1 MRPVRRTRPGA
12 TVEEVPASETPCK
25 ETLVATQSFPE
36 RPARSSRIARSR
48 RLRYDAAP
56 GGARS
61 TGPHPTTDRP
71 DQAHPV
77 QTRFAGSTS
86 SGRFR
91 SGSRRRRH
99 DDVVEPP
106 TATTARVR
114 WSWPAWLLLALTAAA
129 YLWNLGANG
138 WGNGF
143 YAAAAQAGADNW
155 EAFLF
160 GSSDIGNSI
169 TVDKPPASLWPMAL
183 SVKLFG
189 LSTWSLM
196 VPEVLMG
203 VASVAL
209 VYASVARAVG
219 RGPGLLAGY
228 ALAATPVAALMFR
241 YDNPE
246 ALLLLLMSL
255 AAYATVRAIDSGRIR
270 WMALC
275 GAALGFAFLTK
286 QLQGLLVVPGF
297 GLAYLVLARGTV
309 RRRLVGLGAALAALV
324 VAAGWWV
331 ALVMLTPAS
340 DRPYIGGSQ
349 TNSFWDLTFGYNGLG
364 RISGQETG
372 SVGGGATASPTM
384 FRMFD
389 SSFGGQISW
398 LMPAAIILTAAALW
412 ITRRAAR
419 TDRRRATLV
428 VWGSWFLTTWVVFSI
443 MQGIQHAYY
452 SVALAP
458 AIAAMIGTGAAIVW
472 DAARAERWFAR
483 DAAGTSAGM
492 SVTGV
497 PREEIAVDPQTAPLH
512 RADVGQ
518 DPRREAPERVG
529 SWREAPAGG
538 TWQFAVLGFCTAITG
553 VWAFV
558 LLGRDGYLPLLRWV
572 ILFLALISG
581 AALAFGAQLHRQ
593 LLGLAVAG
601 AVLASLAGPTA
612 YTAATVSTGHTG
624 SIITAGPGGGGM
636 GAPGGG
642 GGGAGS
648 AAGGGPG
655 GSGGGSGAGGAG
667 GTGGGSAGAAGSGQT
682 GAGASGAGQA
692 GASTGEDATQPGA
705 AGQAGGGMGGVGLML
720 NTSEPSDE
728 LISYLSQD
736 ADRYQWML
744 AVVGS
749 NNAAGYQLA
758 SGESVMPVGGYNGT
772 DPAPTLEEFQKL
784 VAQGK
789 IHYYIAGTISSGM
802 GGSSSGSDAAEQID
816 EWVQAHFTSTTVDGT
831 TVYDLTD
838 ATQAGS

>member
-1 MRPVRRTRPGA
+1 MEA
-12 TVEEVPASETPCK
+12 DSASATPCK
-25 ETLVATQSFPE
+25 ETLVATQSLPK
-36 RPARSSRIARSR
+36 RPARSPRIARSR
-48 RLRYDAAP
+48 R
-56 GGARS
+56 
-61 TGPHPTTDRP
+61 
-71 DQAHPV
+71 
-77 QTRFAGSTS
+77 F
-86 SGRFR
+86 
-91 SGSRRRRH
+91 RRH

-114 WSWPAWLLLALTAAA
+114 WSWPAWLLLAVTAAA

-270 WMALC
+270 WMVLC

-297 GLAYLVLARGTV
+297 GLAYLVLARGTL
-309 RRRLVGLGAALAALV
+309 RRRLAGLAAALAALV

-364 RISGQETG
+364 RISGEETG

-483 DAAGTSAGM
+483 DVADTSAGM

-497 PREEIAVDPQTAPLH
+497 PEEEIAVDPQTAPLH

-518 DPRREAPERVG
+518 APRREAPERVG
-529 SWREAPAGG
+529 SWREALAGG

-558 LLGRDGYLPLLRWV
+558 LLGRDGYLPLLRWM

-612 YTAATVSTGHTG
+612 YTAATLNTGHTG

-642 GGGAGS
+642 GG
-648 AAGGGPG
+648 AATGGGPG
-655 GSGGGSGAGGAG
+655 GSGGGSGAGGTGGAG
-667 GTGGGSAGAAGSGQT
+667 GNGGGSAGAAGSGQT
-682 GAGASGAGQA
+682 GAGSSSAGQA
-692 GASTGEDATQPGA
+692 GTSSGEDATQPGA
-705 AGQAGGGMGGVGLML
+705 AGGAGGGMGGVGLML

-816 EWVQAHFTSTTVDGT
+816 EWVQAHFTSATVDGT

>member
-1 MRPVRRTRPGA
+1 M
-12 TVEEVPASETPCK
+12 
-25 ETLVATQSFPE
+25 ATQSLPK
-36 RPARSSRIARSR
+36 RPARSPRIARSR
-48 RLRYDAAP
+48 R
-56 GGARS
+56 
-61 TGPHPTTDRP
+61 
-71 DQAHPV
+71 
-77 QTRFAGSTS
+77 F
-86 SGRFR
+86 
-91 SGSRRRRH
+91 RRH

-203 VASVAL
+203 VAAVAL

-270 WMALC
+270 WMVLC

-297 GLAYLVLARGTV
+297 GLAYLVLARGTL
-309 RRRLVGLGAALAALV
+309 RRRLAGLAAALAALV

-364 RISGQETG
+364 RISGEETG

-483 DAAGTSAGM
+483 DVADTSAGM

-497 PREEIAVDPQTAPLH
+497 PEEEIAVDPQTAPLH

-518 DPRREAPERVG
+518 APRREAPERVG
-529 SWREAPAGG
+529 SWREALAGG

-558 LLGRDGYLPLLRWV
+558 LLGRDGYLPLLRWM

-612 YTAATVSTGHTG
+612 YTAATLSTGHTG

-642 GGGAGS
+642 GGSGA
-648 AAGGGPG
+648 ATGGGPG
-655 GSGGGSGAGGAG
+655 GSGGGAGGAGAG
-667 GTGGGSAGAAGSGQT
+667 GTGGGTAGASGSGQT
-682 GAGASGAGQA
+682 GAGSSSAGQA
-692 GASTGEDATQPGA
+692 GTSSGEDATQPGG
-705 AGQAGGGMGGVGLML
+705 AGGSGGGMGGVGLML

-728 LISYLSQD
+728 LIRYLSQD

>member
-1 MRPVRRTRPGA
+1 M
-12 TVEEVPASETPCK
+12 
-25 ETLVATQSFPE
+25 ATQSLPK
-36 RPARSSRIARSR
+36 RPARSPRIARSR
-48 RLRYDAAP
+48 R
-56 GGARS
+56 
-61 TGPHPTTDRP
+61 
-71 DQAHPV
+71 
-77 QTRFAGSTS
+77 
-86 SGRFR
+86 FR
-91 SGSRRRRH
+91 LH

-203 VASVAL
+203 VAAVAL

-270 WMALC
+270 WMVLC

-297 GLAYLVLARGTV
+297 GLAYLVLARGTL
-309 RRRLVGLGAALAALV
+309 RRRLAGLAAALAALV

-364 RISGQETG
+364 RISGEETG

-483 DAAGTSAGM
+483 DVADAPTVKGAAGAPE
-492 SVTGV
+492 VEV
-497 PREEIAVDPQTAPLH
+497 AVDPQTAPLH

-518 DPRREAPERVG
+518 APRREAPERVG
-529 SWREAPAGG
+529 SWREALAGG

-612 YTAATVSTGHTG
+612 YTAATLNTGHTG

-642 GGGAGS
+642 GGGGG
-648 AAGGGPG
+648 AATGGGPG
-655 GSGGGSGAGGAG
+655 GAGAG
-667 GTGGGSAGAAGSGQT
+667 GTGGGTAGASGSGQT
-682 GAGASGAGQA
+682 GAGSSSAGQA
-692 GASTGEDATQPGA
+692 GTSSGEDATQPGA
-705 AGQAGGGMGGVGLML
+705 AGGAGGGMGGVGLML

>member
-1 MRPVRRTRPGA
+1 M
-12 TVEEVPASETPCK
+12 
-25 ETLVATQSFPE
+25 ATQSLPK
-36 RPARSSRIARSR
+36 RSARSSRIARSR
-48 RLRYDAAP
+48 RL
-56 GGARS
+56 
-61 TGPHPTTDRP
+61 
-71 DQAHPV
+71 
-77 QTRFAGSTS
+77 
-86 SGRFR
+86 
-91 SGSRRRRH
+91 RRH

-114 WSWPAWLLLALTAAA
+114 WSWPARLLLALTAAA

-297 GLAYLVLARGTV
+297 GLAYLVLARGAL
-309 RRRLVGLGAALAALV
+309 RRRLVGLAAALAALV

-364 RISGQETG
+364 RISGEETG

-398 LMPAAIILTAAALW
+398 LMPAAMILTAAALW

-419 TDRRRATLV
+419 TDRQRATLV

-483 DAAGTSAGM
+483 DVAGTSAGM

-529 SWREAPAGG
+529 SWREALAGG

-784 VAQGK
+784 VAQEK

>member
-1 MRPVRRTRPGA
+1 M
-12 TVEEVPASETPCK
+12 
-25 ETLVATQSFPE
+25 ATQSLPE
-36 RPARSSRIARSR
+36 RPARSPRIARSR
-48 RLRYDAAP
+48 RFRRPIDDAAP
-56 GGARS
+56 DAAFTDTRSPRPSAGSHTAAGPAARS
-61 TGPHPTTDRP
+61 RLGGRG
-71 DQAHPV
+71 
-77 QTRFAGSTS
+77 TRA
-86 SGRFR
+86 
-91 SGSRRRRH
+91 
-99 DDVVEPP
+99 DVVEPP

-458 AIAAMIGTGAAIVW
+458 AIAA
-472 DAARAERWFAR
+472 
-483 DAAGTSAGM
+483 GTSAGM

-529 SWREAPAGG
+529 SWREALAGG

-692 GASTGEDATQPGA
+692 GASAGEDATQPGA

-831 TVYDLTD
+831 TVCDLTD

>member
-1 MRPVRRTRPGA
+1 M
-12 TVEEVPASETPCK
+12 
-25 ETLVATQSFPE
+25 ATQSLPK
-36 RPARSSRIARSR
+36 RPARSPRIARSR
-48 RLRYDAAP
+48 R
-56 GGARS
+56 
-61 TGPHPTTDRP
+61 
-71 DQAHPV
+71 
-77 QTRFAGSTS
+77 F
-86 SGRFR
+86 
-91 SGSRRRRH
+91 RRH

-114 WSWPAWLLLALTAAA
+114 WSWPAWLLLAVTAAA

-270 WMALC
+270 WMVLC

-297 GLAYLVLARGTV
+297 GLAYLVLARGTL
-309 RRRLVGLGAALAALV
+309 RRRLAGLAAALAALV

-364 RISGQETG
+364 RISGEETG

-483 DAAGTSAGM
+483 DVADTSAGM

-497 PREEIAVDPQTAPLH
+497 PEEEIAVDPQTAPLH

-518 DPRREAPERVG
+518 APRREAPERVG
-529 SWREAPAGG
+529 SWREALAGG

-558 LLGRDGYLPLLRWV
+558 LLGRDGYLPLLRWM

-612 YTAATVSTGHTG
+612 YTAATLNTGHTG

-642 GGGAGS
+642 GGGGG
-648 AAGGGPG
+648 AATGGGPR
-655 GSGGGSGAGGAG
+655 GSGGGSGAGGTGGAG
-667 GTGGGSAGAAGSGQT
+667 GNGGGSAGAAGSGQT
-682 GAGASGAGQA
+682 GAGSSSAGQA
-692 GASTGEDATQPGA
+692 GTSSGEDATQPGA
-705 AGQAGGGMGGVGLML
+705 AGGAGGGMGGVGLML

-816 EWVQAHFTSTTVDGT
+816 EWVQAHFTSATVDGT

>member
-1 MRPVRRTRPGA
+1 M
-12 TVEEVPASETPCK
+12 
-25 ETLVATQSFPE
+25 ATQSLPK
-36 RPARSSRIARSR
+36 RPARSPRIARSR
-48 RLRYDAAP
+48 R
-56 GGARS
+56 
-61 TGPHPTTDRP
+61 
-71 DQAHPV
+71 
-77 QTRFAGSTS
+77 F
-86 SGRFR
+86 
-91 SGSRRRRH
+91 RRH

-114 WSWPAWLLLALTAAA
+114 WSWPAWLLLAVTAAA

-228 ALAATPVAALMFR
+228 TPVAALMFR

-270 WMALC
+270 WMVLC

-297 GLAYLVLARGTV
+297 GLAYLVLARGTL
-309 RRRLVGLGAALAALV
+309 RRRLAGLAAALAALV

-364 RISGQETG
+364 RISGEETG

-483 DAAGTSAGM
+483 DVADTSAGM

-497 PREEIAVDPQTAPLH
+497 PEEEIAVDPQTAPLH

-518 DPRREAPERVG
+518 APRREAPERVG
-529 SWREAPAGG
+529 SWREALAGG

-558 LLGRDGYLPLLRWV
+558 LLGRDGYLPLLRWM

-612 YTAATVSTGHTG
+612 YTAATLSTGHTG

-642 GGGAGS
+642 GGGGA

-655 GSGGGSGAGGAG
+655 GSGGGSGAGGTGGAG
-667 GTGGGSAGAAGSGQT
+667 GNGGGSAGAAGSGQT
-682 GAGASGAGQA
+682 SAGASGAGQGA
-692 GASTGEDATQPGA
+692 ASTGEDATQPGA
-705 AGQAGGGMGGVGLML
+705 AGGAGGGMGGVGLML

-816 EWVQAHFTSTTVDGT
+816 EWVQAHFTSATVDGT

>member
-1 MRPVRRTRPGA
+1 M
-12 TVEEVPASETPCK
+12 
-25 ETLVATQSFPE
+25 ATQSLPK
-36 RPARSSRIARSR
+36 RPARSPRIARSR
-48 RLRYDAAP
+48 R
-56 GGARS
+56 
-61 TGPHPTTDRP
+61 
-71 DQAHPV
+71 
-77 QTRFAGSTS
+77 F
-86 SGRFR
+86 
-91 SGSRRRRH
+91 RRH
-99 DDVVEPP
+99 DDAVEPP

-114 WSWPAWLLLALTAAA
+114 WSWPVWLLLALTAAA

-270 WMALC
+270 WMVLC

-297 GLAYLVLARGTV
+297 GLAYLVLARGTL
-309 RRRLVGLGAALAALV
+309 RRRLAGLAAALAALV

-364 RISGQETG
+364 RISGEETG

-483 DAAGTSAGM
+483 DVADAPTVKGAAGAPE
-492 SVTGV
+492 VEV
-497 PREEIAVDPQTAPLH
+497 AVDPQTAPLH

-518 DPRREAPERVG
+518 APRREAPERVG
-529 SWREAPAGG
+529 SWREALAGG

-612 YTAATVSTGHTG
+612 YTAATLNTGHTG

-642 GGGAGS
+642 GGGGG
-648 AAGGGPG
+648 AATGGGPG
-655 GSGGGSGAGGAG
+655 GSGGGAGGAGAG
-667 GTGGGSAGAAGSGQT
+667 GTGGGTAGASGSGQT
-682 GAGASGAGQA
+682 GAGSSSAGQA
-692 GASTGEDATQPGA
+692 GTSSGEDATQPGA
-705 AGQAGGGMGGVGLML
+705 AGGAGGGMGGVGLML

>member
-1 MRPVRRTRPGA
+1 M
-12 TVEEVPASETPCK
+12 
-25 ETLVATQSFPE
+25 ATQSLPE
-36 RPARSSRIARSR
+36 RPARSPRIARSR
-48 RLRYDAAP
+48 RFRRPIDDAAP
-56 GGARS
+56 DAAFTDTRSPRPSAGSHTAAGPAARS
-61 TGPHPTTDRP
+61 RLGGRG
-71 DQAHPV
+71 
-77 QTRFAGSTS
+77 TRA
-86 SGRFR
+86 
-91 SGSRRRRH
+91 
-99 DDVVEPP
+99 DVVEPP

-228 ALAATPVAALMFR
+228 VLAATPVAALMFR

-270 WMALC
+270 WMVLC

-297 GLAYLVLARGTV
+297 GLAYLVLARGTL
-309 RRRLVGLGAALAALV
+309 RRRLAGLAAALAALV

-364 RISGQETG
+364 RISGEETG

-483 DAAGTSAGM
+483 DVAGTSAGM

-529 SWREAPAGG
+529 SWREALAGG

-692 GASTGEDATQPGA
+692 GASAGEDATQPGA

-831 TVYDLTD
+831 TVCDLTD

>member
-1 MRPVRRTRPGA
+1 M
-12 TVEEVPASETPCK
+12 
-25 ETLVATQSFPE
+25 ATQSFPE

-48 RLRYDAAP
+48 RLR
-56 GGARS
+56 
-61 TGPHPTTDRP
+61 
-71 DQAHPV
+71 
-77 QTRFAGSTS
+77 
-86 SGRFR
+86 
-91 SGSRRRRH
+91 RH
-99 DDVVEPP
+99 DDAVEPP

-114 WSWPAWLLLALTAAA
+114 WSWPVWLLLAVTAAA

-398 LMPAAIILTAAALW
+398 LMPAAMILTAAALW

-483 DAAGTSAGM
+483 DVAGTSAGM

-529 SWREAPAGG
+529 SWREALAGG

-655 GSGGGSGAGGAG
+655 GSGGDSGAGGAG
-667 GTGGGSAGAAGSGQT
+667 GTGGGGAGASGSGQT
-682 GAGASGAGQA
+682 GAGPSSAAGQA

>member
-1 MRPVRRTRPGA
+1 M
-12 TVEEVPASETPCK
+12 
-25 ETLVATQSFPE
+25 ATQSLPK
-36 RPARSSRIARSR
+36 RPARSPRIARSR
-48 RLRYDAAP
+48 R
-56 GGARS
+56 
-61 TGPHPTTDRP
+61 
-71 DQAHPV
+71 
-77 QTRFAGSTS
+77 F
-86 SGRFR
+86 
-91 SGSRRRRH
+91 RRH

-114 WSWPAWLLLALTAAA
+114 WSWPAWLLLAVTAAA

-270 WMALC
+270 WMVLC

-297 GLAYLVLARGTV
+297 GLAYLVLARGTL
-309 RRRLVGLGAALAALV
+309 RRRLAGLAAALAALV

-364 RISGQETG
+364 RISGEETG

-483 DAAGTSAGM
+483 DVADTSAGM

-497 PREEIAVDPQTAPLH
+497 PEEEIAVDPQTAPLH

-518 DPRREAPERVG
+518 APRREAPERVG
-529 SWREAPAGG
+529 SWREALAGG

-558 LLGRDGYLPLLRWV
+558 LLGRDGYLPLLRWM

-612 YTAATVSTGHTG
+612 YTAATLSTGHTG
-624 SIITAGPGGGGM
+624 SIITAGAWWRRHGR
-636 GAPGGG
+636 PGGG
-642 GGGAGS
+642 GGGGA

-655 GSGGGSGAGGAG
+655 GIRRRQRRRGNRWSRWQWRRQRRCGGIRADERGRVGCGPGRSLHRGGRD
-667 GTGGGSAGAAGSGQT
+667 
-682 GAGASGAGQA
+682 
-692 GASTGEDATQPGA
+692 STGRRGRCRRRDGRRRADAEHLRAQRRADQLPLPGR
-705 AGQAGGGMGGVGLML
+705 GPLPVDAGGGRLQQRRRVPAGLGGVRDAGRRVQRDGPRPHPGGVPEARGPGEDPLL
-720 NTSEPSDE
+720 HRRDHQ
-728 LISYLSQD
+728 LRDGRLLQRIGCRR
-736 ADRYQWML
+736 ADRRVGAGPL
-744 AVVGS
+744 HLGDGGRHHGLRPHRRHAGGVVT
-749 NNAAGYQLA
+749 
-758 SGESVMPVGGYNGT
+758 P
-772 DPAPTLEEFQKL
+772 
-784 VAQGK
+784 
-789 IHYYIAGTISSGM
+789 
-802 GGSSSGSDAAEQID
+802 
-816 EWVQAHFTSTTVDGT
+816 
-831 TVYDLTD
+831 
-838 ATQAGS
+838 

>member
-1 MRPVRRTRPGA
+1 M
-12 TVEEVPASETPCK
+12 
-25 ETLVATQSFPE
+25 ATQSLPK
-36 RPARSSRIARSR
+36 RPARSPRIARSR
-48 RLRYDAAP
+48 R
-56 GGARS
+56 
-61 TGPHPTTDRP
+61 
-71 DQAHPV
+71 
-77 QTRFAGSTS
+77 F
-86 SGRFR
+86 
-91 SGSRRRRH
+91 RRH

-114 WSWPAWLLLALTAAA
+114 WSWPAWLLLAVTAAA

-270 WMALC
+270 WMVLC

-297 GLAYLVLARGTV
+297 GLAYLVLARGTL
-309 RRRLVGLGAALAALV
+309 RRRLAGLAAALAALV

-364 RISGQETG
+364 RISGEETG

-483 DAAGTSAGM
+483 DVADTSAGM

-497 PREEIAVDPQTAPLH
+497 PEEEIAVDPQTAPLH

-518 DPRREAPERVG
+518 APRREAPERVG
-529 SWREAPAGG
+529 SWREALAGG

-558 LLGRDGYLPLLRWV
+558 LLGRDGYLPLLRWM

-612 YTAATVSTGHTG
+612 YTAATLSTGHTG

-642 GGGAGS
+642 GGGGA

-655 GSGGGSGAGGAG
+655 GSGGGSGAGGTGGAG
-667 GTGGGSAGAAGSGQT
+667 GNGGGSAGAAGSGQT
-682 GAGASGAGQA
+682 SAGASGAGQGA
-692 GASTGEDATQPGA
+692 ASTGEDATQPGA
-705 AGQAGGGMGGVGLML
+705 AGGAGGGMGGVGLML

-816 EWVQAHFTSTTVDGT
+816 EWVQAHFTSATVDGT